1 MSVPRRTNFVLELDP
16 MMRKL
21 EVRIQIVFEVEIHKH
36 TDKYMKALMHMFYYI
51 SNIASKEK

>member
-1 MSVPRRTNFVLELDP
+1 
-16 MMRKL
+16 MRKL

-51 SNIASKEK
+51 SNIASKEKWETSFENYIQSAKGS